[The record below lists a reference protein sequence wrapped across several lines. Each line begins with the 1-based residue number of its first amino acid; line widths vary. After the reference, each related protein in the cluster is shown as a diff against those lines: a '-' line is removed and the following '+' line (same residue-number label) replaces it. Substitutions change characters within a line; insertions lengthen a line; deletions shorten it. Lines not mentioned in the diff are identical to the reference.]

1 MKEELK
7 IIFELWELERE
18 WENIADPQFNW
29 YGNMTFHKPNDIE
42 LFRLVEIQNKQK
54 KLKKE
59 LREKIGFFNYIK
71 YIINPLKFVKSLT
84 K

>member
-54 KLKKE
+54 
-59 LREKIGFFNYIK
+59 N
-71 YIINPLKFVKSLT
+71 
-84 K
+84 